1 MWSAIVVAVMA
12 ALTGFYMLPA
22 ERSRMAVEN
31 LQAREQ
37 AESMGMYRQA
47 VVAYFS
53 ANDLTNTSVG
63 IDTLKEAGMVPAWST
78 LHSRPSSW
86 SNYRDGAGVIY
97 IFPSALPSSNI
108 VSEVLKL
115 SRHSMTVGVYRAS
128 DHSLYSP
135 VDGTRVA
142 LAPLGATAIPDAAP
156 VWLAA
161 REAGLP

>member
-1 MWSAIVVAVMA
+1 MWSAMIVAVMA

-53 ANDLTNTSVG
+53 AHDVTNTSVG
-63 IDTLKEAGMVPAWST
+63 IDTLKEQGMVPAWST

-86 SNYRDGAGVIY
+86 ANYRDGAGVIY
-97 IFPSALPSSNI
+97 IFPSTLSAPNI
-108 VSEVLKL
+108 VGEVMKL
-115 SRHSMTVGVYRAS
+115 SHNSLTVGVYRAL

-135 VDGTRVA
+135 VDGRRVMLPA
-142 LAPLGATAIPDAAP
+142 LGAAAIPDTAP

-161 REAGLP
+161 RN